1 MDSPDQPAVDPLT
14 LAFHVSAV
22 ANVQEGVYF
31 VDASRRVVYWNSAAE
46 VMSGYSSRLVVGRRC
61 YDGLLRHV
69 NDRGTELCHSACPL
83 AQTIADGE
91 TREAD
96 VFLFHKDGY
105 RKPVHVKTVAVR
117 DPHGAVVGAVEVFS
131 DSSASPSIKAGI
143 EDLESLALMDALTG
157 VGNQRY
163 LAVTF
168 RKMVDEARR
177 SGGRIGVVFIAVDH
191 LEQVA
196 TNHGRAIADDLLR
209 VVARTL
215 TENARFLDVVG
226 RWGDDE
232 FMVVTPS
239 VSLRMLNAIAER
251 LRALLGRSAVP
262 LQDGEVTFT
271 VSVGGVVSEGKTPAK
286 VLLEVAHRTMREA
299 GNAGHGRIILAPV
312 P

>member
-1 MDSPDQPAVDPLT
+1 MDKPDQSAVDPLT

-22 ANVQEGVYF
+22 DHVQEGVYF
-31 VDASRRVVYWNSAAE
+31 VDASRRIVYWNHAAE
-46 VMSGYSSRLVVGRRC
+46 SVSGYSSRLVVGRRC

-117 DPHGAVVGAVEVFS
+117 DPQGSVAGAVEVFS
-131 DSSASPSIKAGI
+131 DSSASLASKAGI
-143 EDLESLALMDALTG
+143 EDPAGLALVDTLTG
-157 VGNQRY
+157 IGNQRY
-163 LAVTF
+163 LATAL
-168 RKMVDEARR
+168 RKKVDEARR
-177 SGGRIGVVFIAVDH
+177 SGGRIGVMFIAVDH

-196 TNHGRAIADDLLR
+196 DTHGRAVADNLLK
-209 VVARTL
+209 VAAKTIS
-215 TENARFLDVVG
+215 ENARFLDIVG
-226 RWGDDE
+226 RWGNDE
-232 FMVVTPS
+232 FMLVAPS
-239 VSLRMLNAIAER
+239 VSLRMLDAIAER
-251 LRALLGRSAVP
+251 QRALLGRSAVP
-262 LQDGEVTFT
+262 LADGEVTFT

-286 VLLEVAHRTMREA
+286 ALLEMAHRTMREA
-299 GNAGHGRIILAPV
+299 RNAGHGRIVLTPV